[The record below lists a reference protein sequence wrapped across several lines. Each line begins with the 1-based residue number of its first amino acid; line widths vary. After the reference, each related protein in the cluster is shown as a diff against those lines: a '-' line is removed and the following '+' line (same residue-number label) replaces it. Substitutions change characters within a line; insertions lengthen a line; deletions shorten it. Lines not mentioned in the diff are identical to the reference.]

1 VLRFSNSLAGVL
13 VAAVVA
19 TTASAQQPGVSLSPF
34 VTFPQS
40 GDAGPLA
47 GLTIGV
53 TDGPFSLRAS
63 GQFSMRDRVGL
74 PTANTSLVI
83 RPWSADA
90 DALLYFARNDSGAR
104 LTLTPYVF
112 AGVGT
117 TTTDSGVFRIRRGGW
132 SYGAGTGM
140 PLFSTLGAFAE
151 ARWRM
156 SEYVL
161 PNAPGAPKPSLETRV
176 GLSFRVGSGGA
187 GLASLAEA
195 LIATAESY
203 IGTPFRRGGS
213 SPTGFDSWGFVRF
226 VFGQLGVTLPSQ
238 QQQQSEI
245 GSRVR
250 PEWRALAP
258 GDLVLFDDER
268 GVEHVAIY
276 AGRSRIIHAAESAG
290 VRYDDVN
297 SDRGRWYHD
306 HLAGA
311 RRLNAPARKRQ

>member
-1 VLRFSNSLAGVL
+1 VLRFSNVLAVIGVAGS
-13 VAAVVA
+13 V
-19 TTASAQQPGVSLSPF
+19 TAISAQQPGVSLSPF
-34 VTFPQS
+34 VTFPQGS
-40 GDAGPLA
+40 SAGPLA
-47 GLTIGV
+47 GLTLGV

-63 GQFSMRDRVGL
+63 GEFSVRDGTGL
-74 PTANTSLVI
+74 PASANGFVT

-90 DALLYFARNDSGAR
+90 DALLYFARSEPGSR

-117 TTTDSGVFRIRRGGW
+117 TMTDSSVFRIRRQGW

-156 SEYVL
+156 SEFVM
-161 PNAPGAPKPSLETRV
+161 PNAPGAPSATLETRF
-176 GLSFRVGSGGA
+176 GLSFRVGSGGS

-203 IGTPFRRGGS
+203 IGTPFRRGGMT
-213 SPTGFDSWGFVRF
+213 PAGFDSWGFVRF
-226 VFGQLGVTLPSQ
+226 VFGRLGVTLPSQ
-238 QQQQSEI
+238 QQQSEF

-250 PEWRALAP
+250 PDWHALAP
-258 GDLVLFDDER
+258 GDLVLFYDER
-268 GVEHVAIY
+268 GSEHVAIY
-276 AGRSRIIHAAESAG
+276 VGHSRIIHAAENAG
-290 VRYDDVN
+290 VRYDDIN
-297 SDRGRWYHD
+297 SDRGRWYQE

-311 RRLNAPARKRQ
+311 RRVNAHARKRQ